1 MIEVIRIQQHNRE
14 RIAALIP
21 LLDQNEHPNA
31 QHIAHMTG
39 DDRTY
44 LFLAL
49 ENGTPAGYALAYC
62 FPYFYSVQTHAY
74 LYDIEVL
81 ETHRRKG
88 IGRRL
93 IDATLAALKADGCG
107 EMWLG
112 TATDNS
118 EAQALFGRT
127 GAIKTEETFFD
138 YTYTV

>member
-1 MIEVIRIQQHNRE
+1 MMEVIRIQQHNRE
-14 RIAALIP
+14 LIAGLIP
-21 LLDQNEHPNA
+21 LLDQHEQPNA
-31 QHIAHMTG
+31 QHIAHMTE

-44 LFLAL
+44 LFIAL
-49 ENGTPAGYALAYC
+49 ESGTPCGYALAYR
-62 FPYFYSVQTHAY
+62 FPYFYEVKTHAY
-74 LYDIEVL
+74 LYDIEVS

-127 GAIKTEETFFD
+127 GAIKTGETFFD